1 MSASP
6 GSRPNPPSNAHRST
20 NTRIVIADNFH
31 WRRYGRVRVDTSI
44 KLYHGLIRGNYKV
57 CPFSDRD
64 VARFESLFKTRHLGA
79 GVCNRKLIETCE
91 NFQPEVLLLGH
102 AEIIT
107 NDTLRKIRS
116 LLPGVRIG
124 YRFGD
129 ALWIPQ
135 NFRKASHRVGHV
147 DVLFVAEANAEARS
161 LAKSGTKVCWIPHPV
176 DACVESLRNFE
187 RAQFDTD
194 LVFCGIGNTTDPRY
208 ALVGDLLENL
218 VDVRFSVHGM
228 HGRPPVL
235 GVEYDRKLEASKMG
249 LSLNRREVGDL
260 SSSDRIAQLLGN
272 GLLTFADRACGY
284 DYFFSDDE
292 VIFYSTRD
300 ELVRLIRQYNGDDAQ
315 RRSVAENGWLAYHE
329 HFGAQKVAQYMVET
343 VLDCAKLEHY
353 PWAEFSF
360 EES

>member
-6 GSRPNPPSNAHRST
+6 GSRPNPPSDAHRSS

-129 ALWIPQ
+129 ALWIEE
-135 NFRKASHRVGHV
+135 NMRKASHRVGYV
-147 DVLFVAEANAEARS
+147 DALFVAETSDEARS
-161 LAKSGTKVCWIPHPV
+161 LAKDGTTVCWLPHPV

-187 RAQFDTD
+187 RAEFSTD
-194 LVFCGIGNTTDPRY
+194 LMFCGIGNTTDPRH
-208 ALVGDLLENL
+208 ALVGDLLQALN
-218 VDVRFSVHGM
+218 DVRFAVHGM

-235 GVEYDRKLEASKMG
+235 GVDYDRALEASKMG

-260 SSSDRIAQLLGN
+260 CSSDRIAQLVGN
-272 GLLTFADRACGY
+272 GLVAFADRACGY
-284 DYFFSDDE
+284 DRFFSDDE
-292 VIFYSTRD
+292 VAFFSTRD
-300 ELVRLIRQYNGDDAQ
+300 ELVQLIRQYNADDAQ
-315 RRSVAENGWLAYHE
+315 RRHVAESGWAAYHE
-329 HFGAQKVAQYMVET
+329 RFGAQKVAQFMVET
-343 VLDCAKLEHY
+343 ALGVVDPDDYVWGEL
-353 PWAEFSF
+353 SF
-360 EES
+360 GAS